1 MSAEAVPTGGSRESR
16 QVEGKAFARRFCNLL
31 CELQLQPGIYR
42 RIERIVQD
50 FGIERPALRAVYIS
64 RYVDPTYFSEEA
76 YGAEAAAHPQ
86 LQALVI
92 EGRNLYEFLAFA
104 QGFRCHTTPISTIV
118 NIEETWLEPE
128 PSQPFLFRACLYHSF
143 PAATILYAPDGDLQ
157 EYAMQFLDS
166 LKNVRGF

>member
-1 MSAEAVPTGGSRESR
+1 MSAELAPSSGGRESR

-42 RIERIVQD
+42 RIERIIQD
-50 FGIERPALRAVYIS
+50 FGIDKPMLRAVYIS
-64 RYVDPTYFSEEA
+64 RYVDPSYFAEEA
-76 YGAEAAAHPQ
+76 YGAQAAERPQ

-92 EGRNLYEFLAFA
+92 EGRNLHEFIAFHH
-104 QGFRCHTTPISTIV
+104 GFRSHITPISTVV

-128 PSQPFLFRACLYHSF
+128 PAQPFVFRACLYHSF

-166 LKNVRGF
+166 MKNVRGF

>member
-1 MSAEAVPTGGSRESR
+1 MSAELAPSGGGRESR

-42 RIERIVQD
+42 RIERIIQD
-50 FGIERPALRAVYIS
+50 FGIDKPLLRAVYLS
-64 RYVDPTYFSEEA
+64 RSVDPSYFSDGS
-76 YGAEAAAHPQ
+76 YGEAAAERPQ

-92 EGRNLYEFLAFA
+92 EGRNLYEFIAFS
-104 QGFRCHTTPISTIV
+104 QGFRSYTTQISAIV
-118 NIEETWLEPE
+118 NIEETWFEPE
-128 PSQPFLFRACLYHSF
+128 PSQPFVFRACLYHSF

-166 LKNVRGF
+166 MKRIRGF

>member
-1 MSAEAVPTGGSRESR
+1 MSAELTPSGGTRESR

-42 RIERIVQD
+42 RIERIIQD
-50 FGIERPALRAVYIS
+50 FGMDKPLLRAVYLS
-64 RYVDPTYFSEEA
+64 RSVDPSYFAEEA
-76 YGAEAAAHPQ
+76 YGTTAADRPQ

-104 QGFRCHTTPISTIV
+104 QGFRSHVTSISTIV

-128 PSQPFLFRACLYHSF
+128 PSQPFVFRACLYHSF

-157 EYAMQFLDS
+157 EYATQFLDS
-166 LKNVRGF
+166 MKSVRGF